1 MTTRPIEPEERG
13 GFRKPVSLEQFVV
26 EHLQEVGEDH
36 PSAIHKAYKE
46 KLKAIDLPACRRGVP
61 YKASTYYSFTRQL
74 QSMVL
79 KGIIVQSDRVEV
91 SDSLHTQHWE
101 EKPKRKYYR
110 LKGEHDENEPRK
122 SITG

>member
-1 MTTRPIEPEERG
+1 MTTRPIEPEIRG

-26 EHLQEVGEDH
+26 EYLQGAGEDH

-46 KLKAIDLPACRRGVP
+46 TLKAVELPVHRHGRP
-61 YKASTYYSFTRQL
+61 YKACTYYSLTRQL

-79 KGIIVQSDRVEV
+79 KGIIIQSDRIEE

-101 EKPKRKYYR
+101 KRPKRKYYR
-110 LKGEHDENEPRK
+110 LK
-122 SITG
+122 

>member
-36 PSAIHKAYKE
+36 PSAIHQAYKD
-46 KLKAIDLPACRRGVP
+46 KLKAVGLPARRHGLH
-61 YKASTYYSFTRQL
+61 YKATTYYSFTRQL

-91 SDSLHTQHWE
+91 SDSLHTQHWKE
-101 EKPKRKYYR
+101 RPMRKYYR
-110 LKGEHDENEPRK
+110 LPPA
-122 SITG
+122 T

>member
-13 GFRKPVSLEQFVV
+13 GFRKPVALEQFVV

-46 KLKAIDLPACRRGVP
+46 RLKTVEMPAGRHGVP
-61 YKASTYYSFTRQL
+61 YKACTYYSFTRQL
-74 QSMVL
+74 QSMAL
-79 KGIIVQSDRVEV
+79 KGVIVRSERVEI

-110 LKGEHDENEPRK
+110 LKGA
-122 SITG
+122 T

>member
-26 EHLQEVGEDH
+26 EHLQEVGENH
-36 PSAIHKAYKE
+36 PSAIHQAYKE
-46 KLKAIDLPACRRGVP
+46 KLKDVKLPASRRGLP
-61 YKASTYYSFTRQL
+61 YKACTYYSFTRQL

-79 KGIIVQSDRVEV
+79 KGVLAQSDRVEV
-91 SDSLHTQHWE
+91 SDSLHTQHWK

-110 LKGEHDENEPRK
+110 LAKG
-122 SITG
+122 SV